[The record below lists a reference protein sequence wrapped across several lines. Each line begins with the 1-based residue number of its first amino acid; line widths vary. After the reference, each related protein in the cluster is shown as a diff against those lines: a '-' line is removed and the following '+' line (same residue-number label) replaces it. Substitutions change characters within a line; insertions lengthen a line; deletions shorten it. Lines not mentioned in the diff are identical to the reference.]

1 MGSNGWTQGYIGGK
15 QSEWLP
21 RSFKDV
27 LRMCKEAV
35 EYASAQNK
43 SWIMLHQVQIREL
56 IAYTNTFSQ
65 TVRGGAELLGWM
77 IEYVLDLPSDQRD
90 LWSAVYFD
98 MITAILNEP
107 EYQTLAD
114 LLQDHFR
121 LLKRSG
127 YRMPASSKKKQPSL
141 NHSYISSLVNTEI
154 RVFRDSL
161 RSTSAQK
168 PDTAWLRI
176 MYYLV
181 DLIDSSDRALL
192 ARAHVSIMLVHYL
205 RQEFLHAIDHATIAA
220 QLFQRMPSGESLKL
234 SKERAETYL
243 YRGVCYTSLDL
254 YELAETD
261 LNRATRYADSMDWH
275 IDQLIAQAR
284 LWYDKYAFAKAY
296 QLYTQALELL
306 MLENVS
312 HEGRWFRDQRMRIEM
327 GMGMTLKWLKDYEEA
342 HNRLN
347 SSGRLSRELEDTFL
361 TAFNE
366 FQRALLY
373 AHQWN
378 RSEAKLRIAETYRLL
393 RQVRPDSA
401 RSWLLKLARQVRKR
415 LDEGQLGPGEY
426 TTS

>member
-1 MGSNGWTQGYIGGK
+1 MGTNGWAQGYIGGK
-15 QSEWLP
+15 QNEWLP
-21 RSFKDV
+21 RSFKEV
-27 LRMCKEAV
+27 LRMCEEATDH
-35 EYASAQNK
+35 ASTHDR

-56 IAYTNTFSQ
+56 IAYTYTFPQ
-65 TVRGGAELLGWM
+65 TARGGAELLGWM

-90 LWSAVYFD
+90 LWSSVYFD
-98 MITAILNEP
+98 MITAILGEP
-107 EYQTLAD
+107 EDRRLAD
-114 LLQDHFR
+114 LLQDHFQ

-127 YRMPASSKKKQPSL
+127 YRMAASSKKKQTAL
-141 NHSYISSLVNTEI
+141 NHAYTSQLVNTEI

-161 RSTSAQK
+161 RSTSSQK
-168 PDTAWLRI
+168 ADTAWLRI

-181 DLIDSSDRALL
+181 DLIDPADHPLL

-205 RQEFLHAIDHATIAA
+205 RQEFLHAIDHATTAA
-220 QLFQRMPSGESLKL
+220 HLFQGMPSSESLKL
-234 SKERAETYL
+234 SKERAEAYL
-243 YRGVCYTSLDL
+243 YRGVCYTSLGL

-284 LWYDKYAFAKAY
+284 LWYDKYEFAKAY
-296 QLYTQALELL
+296 QIYTQALELL

-378 RSEAKLRIAETYRLL
+378 REEAKLRIAETYRLL

-401 RSWLLKLARQVRKR
+401 RAWLLKLARQVRKR

-426 TTS
+426 TT